1 MKCFLPSE
9 QWYLGQMPATFS
21 PDFPALAVFFV
32 ESQVAFGGEARELGR
47 YGAATQLAKRGGS
60 T

>member
-1 MKCFLPSE
+1 MRKVNSFCSLFGFEVSFMIFLSE
-9 QWYLGQMPATFS
+9 PWQ
-21 PDFPALAVFFV
+21 
-32 ESQVAFGGEARELGR
+32 ARELGR